1 MEFLKVTPYP
11 AMARF
16 KFGGGRIGEVKYAAD
31 IKVGF
36 AGCRG
41 VSTAF
46 VLEADIPAL
55 LRTGALGA
63 LGGQFDCERDISTIR
78 NHGVDTPLRAHEMG
92 HYVPS
97 VVAFRQGP
105 SRADR
110 GPNLAAS
117 LFGWTIGRR
126 ALSCRLEAFLCPP
139 RGMGCSAGYIPR
151 LEYGGTL
158 QTRIGGMGYPL
169 YHKLQLRPSFRG
181 VHFKRDLVH
190 SKRVWQ

>member
-41 VSTAF
+41 VSTAL

-63 LGGQFDCERDISTIR
+63 LGGQFNCERDISTIR
-78 NHGVDTPLRAHEMG
+78 NHGADTPLKAHEMG
-92 HYVPS
+92 HYVLS
-97 VVAFRQGP
+97 VVAFREGP
-105 SRADR
+105 SCADR

-117 LFGWTIGRR
+117 FFEWAIGRR
-126 ALSCRLEAFLCPP
+126 ALICRLEACICPP
-139 RGMGCSAGYIPR
+139 RGMGCSVGYVSR

-158 QTRIGGMGYPL
+158 QARIGGRGYPPL
-169 YHKLQLRPSFRG
+169 PQTSVAP
-181 VHFKRDLVH
+181 
-190 SKRVWQ
+190 